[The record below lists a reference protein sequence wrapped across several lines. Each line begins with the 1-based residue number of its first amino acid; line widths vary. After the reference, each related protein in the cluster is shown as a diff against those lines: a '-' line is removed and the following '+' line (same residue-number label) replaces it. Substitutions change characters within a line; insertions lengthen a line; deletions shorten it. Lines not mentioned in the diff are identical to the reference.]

1 MSTIIYKDA
10 KLFIGGYNLSGDHS
24 EIGLD
29 YAADM
34 LDVTTFGDDTR
45 VRTGGL
51 DTATLNGSGFWNG
64 GTGNADQ
71 ALFGFTGGARVP
83 LVVFADGI
91 TEGVSTDKG
100 FAFQT
105 VVANYNIGNTVGDM
119 LTFDITCES
128 AGTN

>member
-1 MSTIIYKDA
+1 MATIIYKDA
-10 KLFIGGYNLSGDHS
+10 KLFVGGYNLSADHS

-29 YAADM
+29 YAAEA

-45 VRTGGL
+45 IRTGGL
-51 DTATLNGSGFWNG
+51 DAATLTGSGFWNG
-64 GTGNADQ
+64 GNGNADQ
-71 ALFGFTGGARVP
+71 ALFGLTGATRVP
-83 LVVFADGI
+83 LVVFANGI
-91 TEGVSTDKG
+91 TEGVTTDKG

-128 AGTN
+128 AGTD

>member
-1 MSTIIYKDA
+1 MATIVYTDA
-10 KLFIGGYNLSGDHS
+10 KLFVGGYNLSADHS

-45 VRTGGL
+45 VRGGGL
-51 DTATLNGSGFWNG
+51 DTATLSGTGFWNG

-71 ALFGFTGGARVP
+71 ALFGLTGATRVP

-91 TEGVSTDKG
+91 TEGVTTDKG

-105 VVANYNIGNTVGDM
+105 VVADYNIGNTVGDM
-119 LTFDITCES
+119 LTFEITCES

>member
-1 MSTIIYKDA
+1 MATIVYTDA
-10 KLFIGGYNLSGDHS
+10 KLFVGGYNLSADHS

-29 YAADM
+29 YAAEM
-34 LDVTTFGDDTR
+34 LDVTSYGDDTR
-45 VRTGGL
+45 IKAGGL
-51 DTATLNGSGFWNG
+51 DMATLSGTGFWNG

-71 ALFGFTGGARVP
+71 ALFGLTGATRVP

-91 TEGVSTDKG
+91 TEGVTTDKG
-100 FAFQT
+100 FAFQA

-119 LTFDITCES
+119 LTFEITCES

>member
-1 MSTIIYKDA
+1 MATIVYTDA
-10 KLFIGGYNLSGDHS
+10 KLFVGGYNLSADHS

-34 LDVTTFGDDTR
+34 LDVTAFGDDTR
-45 VRTGGL
+45 VRGGGL
-51 DTATLNGSGFWNG
+51 DTATLSGTGFWNG

-71 ALFGFTGGARVP
+71 ALFGLTGATRVP

-91 TEGVSTDKG
+91 TEGVTTDKG

-105 VVANYNIGNTVGDM
+105 VVADYNIGNTVGDM
-119 LTFDITCES
+119 LTFEITCES